1 MSPLDLV
8 TRASVDVA
16 KKECKIHSGYDV
28 FSLFPGRCSQSNR
41 FGGLDTREIWRS
53 SPVPS
58 LARGS

>member
-1 MSPLDLV
+1 MSPLDPV
-8 TRASVDVA
+8 TRMPVDEQ
-16 KKECKIHSGYDV
+16 KKKCKIHLGYDV